1 MITSHILSKSTK
13 ACSRESG
20 NAVLLSILLL
30 SLLGAL
36 ATAQFT
42 VVNRNIRAS
51 SYFLS
56 HSDLHKYAENGV
68 DLAVHDLN
76 FDISGDEGKVGT
88 KTWTIG
94 DDYGLDGTPGTYD
107 EGEADGLPTP
117 GEPHVHPVSVGDSGL
132 GASLIVHVTD
142 TAFANVFRV
151 VATATDSSNALATVD
166 TFVIKTTPT
175 LPSVGAVYV
184 DPDVALDLKGN
195 SFKIDGN
202 DYTAAGVL
210 DATKPP
216 MPGISTEIGDSAG
229 ENLTNLLAQIPAK
242 NYNQILGLGGTP
254 SLKETGKLDLDA
266 LFDGFK
272 SVKTKDFT
280 PGTYTSPTMG
290 KIDGMEISYV
300 SGNLQ
305 ISGNGKGAGVL
316 VVDGSLEVTGQFT
329 YYGLVMVR
337 GDVKFSG
344 GGAGIHTWG
353 SVMVGESLTAVDPS
367 GDMTVT
373 GTADLRY
380 SSEILTKVMN
390 FLPPHYAVVY
400 YDDK

>member
-1 MITSHILSKSTK
+1 MNTSHILSKSTK
-13 ACSRESG
+13 ACARESG

-42 VVNRNIRAS
+42 VVNRNIQAS

-94 DDYGLDGTPGTYD
+94 DDHGLDGTPGTYD
-107 EGEADGLPTP
+107 EGESDGLPTP

-142 TAFANVFRV
+142 TAYANVFRV
-151 VATATDSSNALATVD
+151 VATATDNSNTLATVD
-166 TFVIKTTPT
+166 TFVVKTIPT

-202 DYTAAGVL
+202 DYTASGVI
-210 DATKPP
+210 DPTKPAL
-216 MPGISTEIGDSAG
+216 PGISTEIGDTAG

-242 NYNQILGLGGTP
+242 NYNQILGEGGMP
-254 SLKETGKLDLDA
+254 SLKETAPFDLNA
-266 LFDGFK
+266 LFDTFK
-272 SVKTKDFT
+272 EAKTKDYT
-280 PGTYTSPTMG
+280 PGTYDNPNMG
-290 KIDGMEISYV
+290 NIDNMQISYA
-300 SGNLQ
+300 SGDLHL
-305 ISGNGKGAGVL
+305 SGTGKGAGVL
-316 VVDGSLEVTGQFT
+316 LVDGSLEVTGQFT
-329 YYGLVMVR
+329 YYGLVIVR
-337 GDVKFSG
+337 GDVKFTG
-344 GGAGIHTWG
+344 GGSGIHTFG
-353 SVMVGESLTAVDPS
+353 SVMVGQSLTAVDM
-367 GDMTVT
+367 DMTST
-373 GTADLRY
+373 GTADLYY
-380 SSEILTKVMN
+380 SSEILTKVIN

>member
-1 MITSHILSKSTK
+1 MITSHILSKGTK

-42 VVNRNIRAS
+42 VVNRNIQAS

-76 FDISGDEGKVGT
+76 FDISGDGGKVGT

-94 DDYGLDGTPGTYD
+94 DDDGLDGTPGTYD
-107 EGEADGLPTP
+107 EGESDGLPTP
-117 GEPHVHPVSVGDSGL
+117 GEQHVHPVSVGDSGL

-142 TAFANVFRV
+142 TAFANVYRV
-151 VATATDSSNALATVD
+151 VATATDTSNALATVD
-166 TFVIKTTPT
+166 TFVVKTTPT

-184 DPDVALDLKGN
+184 DPDVALDLKGS

-210 DATKPP
+210 DTTKPA
-216 MPGISTEIGDSAG
+216 MPGISTEVGDSVG
-229 ENLTNLLAQIPAK
+229 ENLTNLLAQIPSK
-242 NYNQILGLGGTP
+242 NYNQILGEGGTP
-254 SLKETGKLDLDA
+254 SLKETAPIDLDG
-266 LFDGFK
+266 LFDSFK
-272 SVKTKDFT
+272 SVKTKDYT

-290 KIDGMEISYV
+290 KIDAMDITYV
-300 SGNLQ
+300 SGNLH

-316 VVDGSLEVTGQFT
+316 IVDGSLEVTGQFT

-344 GGAGIHTWG
+344 GGAGIHTYG
-353 SVMVGESLTAVDPS
+353 SVMVGESLTAVDS
-367 GDMTVT
+367 SDATVT

-380 SSEILTKVMN
+380 SSEILMKVMN